1 VAVPEALE
9 TEAYRIRELK
19 RMNARL
25 PTIIGLWR
33 PVSTCVSRWMHSAR
47 HFEHIGTVHAHPCA
61 GDDFKH
67 GQLVWGAPDGEFPM
81 AVCWDWA
88 EVRAGIVALA
98 NPMTV
103 FSNVRL
109 LAEDGAPL
117 SHSQTL
123 LELNGVIHELDW
135 QRRLCEELSFR
146 RRRASAVPAGM
157 KPSCRT
163 DTLRDRSLR
172 VPASPNMVRAS

>member
-1 VAVPEALE
+1 
-9 TEAYRIRELK
+9 
-19 RMNARL
+19 MNARL

-33 PVSTCVSRWMHSAR
+33 PVSTCVSRWTHNVR
-47 HFEHIGTVHAHPCA
+47 LFEHIGTVHAHATACE
-61 GDDFKH
+61 DLKR
-67 GQLVWGAPDGEFPM
+67 GQVVWGVPDGDFPV

-88 EVRAGIVALA
+88 EVRVGIVALA

-117 SHSQTL
+117 SQSQTL

-146 RRRASAVPAGM
+146 RRRTSVPVGM

-163 DTLRDRSLR
+163 GTSSLR
-172 VPASPNMVRAS
+172 QRSVRAPSVMGMSRAS